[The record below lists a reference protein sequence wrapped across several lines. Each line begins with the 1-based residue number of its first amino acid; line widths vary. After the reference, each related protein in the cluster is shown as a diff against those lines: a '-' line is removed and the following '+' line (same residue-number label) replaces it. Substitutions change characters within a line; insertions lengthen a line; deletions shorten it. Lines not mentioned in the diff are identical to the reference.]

1 MSGLETLALISMGV
15 GGLGAA
21 VQAQGTIA
29 AGKAAQQS
37 ANYEAQQLDL
47 KAKEEQA
54 AAQRDAL
61 ELRHKKDLTLSELQ
75 ANSAA
80 SGFSATDPTALA
92 LADEITKYGTVQEQM
107 AMYGGASRREGLEAQ
122 AAGRRMEGKAARQ
135 GAAYSAA
142 GTILGGISSM
152 ADKYR
157 RPSYGGSGG
166 GWDTRIV
173 GGYG

>member
-1 MSGLETLALISMGV
+1 MAALPMI
-15 GGLGAA
+15 AA
-21 VQAQGTIA
+21 VASMVGAGVQAAGTIA

-61 ELRHKKDLTLSELQ
+61 ELRHKKDLTLSDLQ

-157 RPSYGGSGG
+157 RPAYG
-166 GWDTRIV
+166 
-173 GGYG
+173 